1 MLVAW
6 HWQKVYEG
14 ICSRNPEIE
23 ISEVSGLHNLED
35 PGSRSPRETVPPWG
49 HSAISPSVLAEPAQ
63 CLLQTHLGGLCSQ
76 WSLSAAIGTWVA
88 CECVRAGG
96 MEDAGAV
103 KGVEKVM
110 SCHKSIVLGIKW
122 VGKVV

>member
-1 MLVAW
+1 M
-6 HWQKVYEG
+6 
-14 ICSRNPEIE
+14 CSRKPETE
-23 ISEVSGLHNLED
+23 SGEVSDLHESED
-35 PGSRSPRETVPPWG
+35 PRSRSPRETVPTWG

-88 CECVRAGG
+88 CECVRAEGT
-96 MEDAGAV
+96 EDAGAMRE
-103 KGVEKVM
+103 VENVVN
-110 SCHKSIVLGIKW
+110 CHKSIVLGIKW